1 MECAA
6 SLEGHVCFTAEIA
19 LPPTALDF
27 NMGVI
32 DFHFD
37 GGMEIHIPVGV
48 SPVDALAALRASS
61 CANPDVVPPLT
72 DAVPPLPAGMFVAPA
87 PNATLP
93 HMLCTESPIV
103 LDSMCDSPYFVS
115 DYYRQ
120 SNGYEHSGKYP
131 FVLHPNPSFPS
142 IAYDSNVSHAN
153 PCPTHL
159 FRHAR
164 PALSLLHWP
173 GVTIIQSGR
182 GHHSTRPLRTRLLTC
197 FVRNFTINHVCTQ
210 VYKFRIFLQV

>member
-1 MECAA
+1 MVTGVVPDDLKNAFDRKPPIFVLERLAAIAASGEPFVPGTPRVKPTKEGNVAEVECAA

-72 DAVPPLPAGMFVAPA
+72 DAVPPLPAGMFVAP
-87 PNATLP
+87 TLP
-93 HMLCTESPIV
+93 H
-103 LDSMCDSPYFVS
+103 
-115 DYYRQ
+115 
-120 SNGYEHSGKYP
+120 K
-131 FVLHPNPSFPS
+131 
-142 IAYDSNVSHAN
+142 
-153 PCPTHL
+153 
-159 FRHAR
+159 RHALHR
-164 PALSLLHWP
+164 VFDCLRLYVRLS
-173 GVTIIQSGR
+173 V
-182 GHHSTRPLRTRLLTC
+182 LR
-197 FVRNFTINHVCTQ
+197 Q
-210 VYKFRIFLQV
+210 